1 MKQGKLI
8 ATTPELMHT
17 DWTGTLQT
25 TTTTTTTT
33 TTKFT
38 YHTDNKM

>member
-8 ATTPELMHT
+8 VTTPELMHT

-25 TTTTTTTT
+25 ITTK
-33 TTKFT
+33 KFT
-38 YHTDNKM
+38 YHIDNKI